1 MSIDEKDCVWP
12 PLATVKKVDDIK
24 PKAVKAKKTVKAKK
38 VADVEPEVDD
48 VKAKKTVKAKKVA
61 DVEPEV
67 DDVKPKAV
75 KAKKTVKAKKVV
87 DVEPEVDDDT
97 PKAVKDCVWPAPE
110 NLIIKKVAD
119 VDPPAVKA
127 KKVADVDP
135 PIVNMD
141 DTQAK
146 DMKAYIL
153 EALEKLRKKEMA
165 EKQPFKARAYAVV
178 LGQIKTISGPITSFE
193 QISEL
198 KGVGTKIKAKLQEI
212 FETGKL
218 AQVQEYDSSDK
229 MKIFEQLTQVHGI
242 GPVKARD
249 LIDNAGIKSIEE
261 LEGRQ
266 ELLNDVQKKGL
277 KYYKDTIL
285 RIPRA
290 EMEKH
295 EAYIMSVIKSFGKD
309 IVASLS
315 GSYRRKEATSGDVD
329 CLITNCDEATYKKII
344 QEFVSQKYITDI
356 LAQGNKKVLA
366 VGKLKMRR
374 HFRRIDFMLTQPHE
388 YPFALLYFT
397 GSGPFNVAMRNFAL
411 SKGYSLSEYGLKDTS
426 GKFVDGDTFHTEED
440 IFKFLGLRYIAPENR
455 VNVKDVLSLT
465 SA

>member
-1 MSIDEKDCVWP
+1 MSDAEKDCVWP
-12 PLATVKKVDDIK
+12 PHETERVEK
-24 PKAVKAKKTVKAKK
+24 PKVKKTVAKK
-38 VADVEPEVDD
+38 AATDDEVEKPM
-48 VKAKKTVKAKKVA
+48 VKNTVKAG
-61 DVEPEV
+61 
-67 DDVKPKAV
+67 DD
-75 KAKKTVKAKKVV
+75 
-87 DVEPEVDDDT
+87 
-97 PKAVKDCVWPAPE
+97 DCVWPPVE
-110 NLIIKKVAD
+110 KLRMTKTDEEKQ
-119 VDPPAVKA
+119 PTA
-127 KKVADVDP
+127 KKRGRKPKQEPEMNDA
-135 PIVNMD
+135 
-141 DTQAK
+141 QKK

-153 EALEKLRKKEMA
+153 EALEKLRKKELA
-165 EKQPFKARAYAVV
+165 DKQPFKARAYAVV
-178 LGQIKTISGPITSFE
+178 LGQIKTIDGPITHFE
-193 QISEL
+193 QISDL

-249 LIDNAGIKSIEE
+249 LIDNAGVKSVED
-261 LEGRQ
+261 LQDRQ
-266 ELLNDVQKKGL
+266 DLLNDVQKKGL

-315 GSYRRKEATSGDVD
+315 GSYRRKESSSGDID
-329 CLITNCDEATYKKII
+329 CLITNCDEDTYKKII
-344 QEFVSQKYITDI
+344 QAFVSQNYISDI

-366 VGKLKMRR
+366 VGKLKLRR
-374 HFRRIDFMLTQPHE
+374 HFRRIDFMLTQTHE

-426 GKFVDGDTFHTEED
+426 GNFVGHTFHTEED
-440 IFKFLGLRYIAPENR
+440 IFEFLGLKYIPPEQR
-455 VNVKDVLSLT
+455 VNIKNVNMLSP
-465 SA
+465 

>member
-1 MSIDEKDCVWP
+1 MSVSEKDCVWP
-12 PLATVKKVDDIK
+12 PHEKDRIEK
-24 PKAVKAKKTVKAKK
+24 PKVKKTVKVKK
-38 VADVEPEVDD
+38 ADDDCIWPSPEKLIVDEEEKPR
-48 VKAKKTVKAKKVA
+48 VKTLVKRGR
-61 DVEPEV
+61 
-67 DDVKPKAV
+67 KPKAD
-75 KAKKTVKAKKVV
+75 VV
-87 DVEPEVDDDT
+87 DKKKESNMNDEP
-97 PKAVKDCVWPAPE
+97 K
-110 NLIIKKVAD
+110 
-119 VDPPAVKA
+119 
-127 KKVADVDP
+127 
-135 PIVNMD
+135 
-141 DTQAK
+141 K

-178 LGQIKTISGPITSFE
+178 LGQIKTIDVPITDFE
-193 QISEL
+193 QISNL
-198 KGVGTKIKAKLQEI
+198 KGVGTSIKAKLQEI

-249 LIDNAGIKSIEE
+249 LIDNAGVKSMEE

-266 ELLNDVQKKGL
+266 DLLNDVQKKGL
-277 KYYKDTIL
+277 KYYKDTNL

-295 EAYIMSVIKSFGKD
+295 EAYIMSVIKSFGND

-315 GSYRRKEATSGDVD
+315 GSYRRKEASSGDVD
-329 CLITNCDEATYKKII
+329 CLITNCDEDTYKKII
-344 QEFVSQKYITDI
+344 QEFVAQKYISDI

-374 HFRRIDFMLTQPHE
+374 HFRRIDFMLTQAHE

-411 SKGYSLSEYGLKDTS
+411 SKGYSLSEYGLKDTN
-426 GKFVDGDTFHTEED
+426 GNFVGDTTFRTEED
-440 IFKFLGLRYIAPENR
+440 IFEFLGLKYIPPEQR
-455 VNVKDVLSLT
+455 VNIKNVSMLSP
-465 SA
+465 

>member
-1 MSIDEKDCVWP
+1 MKK
-12 PLATVKKVDDIK
+12 TVKAKEVNEVNEDDNEEK
-24 PKAVKAKKTVKAKK
+24 PKVKKTVKAKK
-38 VADVEPEVDD
+38 VNEVNEDEDCIWPPPEKLIAPKTDD
-48 VKAKKTVKAKKVA
+48 EEEKPKVKKRGR
-61 DVEPEV
+61 
-67 DDVKPKAV
+67 KPKAE
-75 KAKKTVKAKKVV
+75 VV
-87 DVEPEVDDDT
+87 DKEKEP
-97 PKAVKDCVWPAPE
+97 
-110 NLIIKKVAD
+110 
-119 VDPPAVKA
+119 
-127 KKVADVDP
+127 
-135 PIVNMD
+135 NMND
-141 DTQAK
+141 ELKK

-178 LGQIKTISGPITSFE
+178 LGQIKTIDGPIASFE
-193 QISEL
+193 QISDL

-218 AQVQEYDSSDK
+218 TQIQEYDSSDK

-249 LIDNAGIKSIEE
+249 LIDNAGVKSIEE

-266 ELLNDVQKKGL
+266 DLLNDVQKKGL
-277 KYYKDTIL
+277 KYYKDTNL

-315 GSYRRKEATSGDVD
+315 GSYRRKEASSGDVD
-329 CLITNCDEATYKKII
+329 CLITNCDEDTYKKII
-344 QEFVSQKYITDI
+344 QEFVSQNYISDI

-374 HFRRIDFMLTQPHE
+374 HFRRIDFMLTQAHE

-411 SKGYSLSEYGLKDTS
+411 SKGYSLSEYGLKDMN
-426 GKFVDGDTFHTEED
+426 GDFVGDTFRTEED
-440 IFKFLGLRYIAPENR
+440 IFEFLGLKYIPPENR
-455 VNVKDVLSLT
+455 VNIKNVSMLSP
-465 SA
+465 

>member
-1 MSIDEKDCVWP
+1 MSVVEKDCVWP
-12 PLATVKKVDDIK
+12 PLEKPKVEKTVKANKVIDDKEEK
-24 PKAVKAKKTVKAKK
+24 PKVKKTVKAKK
-38 VADVEPEVDD
+38 VNEDD
-48 VKAKKTVKAKKVA
+48 DCIWPPAEKLIVNKT
-61 DVEPEV
+61 
-67 DDVKPKAV
+67 DDEEEKPKIRKRGAKPKAD
-75 KAKKTVKAKKVV
+75 A
-87 DVEPEVDDDT
+87 
-97 PKAVKDCVWPAPE
+97 
-110 NLIIKKVAD
+110 IKEQKPTMND
-119 VDPPAVKA
+119 EQHK
-127 KKVADVDP
+127 
-135 PIVNMD
+135 
-141 DTQAK
+141 K

-178 LGQIKTISGPITSFE
+178 LGQIKTIDVPIADFE
-193 QISEL
+193 QISKL
-198 KGVGTKIKAKLQEI
+198 KGVGTSIKAKLQEI

-218 AQVQEYDSSDK
+218 AQIQEYDSSDK

-249 LIDNAGIKSIEE
+249 LIDNAGVKSIED

-266 ELLNDVQKKGL
+266 DLLNDVQKKGL
-277 KYYKDTIL
+277 KYYKDTNL

-295 EAYIMSVIKSFGKD
+295 EAYIMSVIKSFGHD

-315 GSYRRKEATSGDVD
+315 GSYRRKETSSGDVD
-329 CLITNCDEATYKKII
+329 CLITNCDEDTYKKII
-344 QEFVSQKYITDI
+344 QEFVSQKYISDI

-374 HFRRIDFMLTQPHE
+374 HFRRIDFMLTQAHE

-411 SKGYSLSEYGLKDTS
+411 SKGYSLSEYGLKDTN
-426 GKFVDGDTFHTEED
+426 GKFVGDTFRTEED
-440 IFKFLGLRYIAPENR
+440 IFEFLGLKYIPPEQR
-455 VNVKDVLSLT
+455 VNIKNVSMLSP
-465 SA
+465 